1 MTSRMMAI
9 TVPLVTAGVA
19 ELRQDDAIELL
30 PDPVTEKRKEK
41 VHDS

>member
-1 MTSRMMAI
+1 MITI

-30 PDPVTEKRKEK
+30 PDPEKRKEK